1 MMRKAIIFG
10 CLALL
15 PAMTADAQP
24 QAPTPLTATTI
35 SQFLT
40 ACKKDGFRCS
50 DVVGSVVLNF
60 SFGTPTQLCMPDTSG
75 DYTQPVIDWLTAH
88 PETSTMKPAD
98 GITLALKSR
107 YAC

>member
-1 MMRKAIIFG
+1 MRNIIIFG
-10 CLALL
+10 CLALVMAT
-15 PAMTADAQP
+15 PASGQSL
-24 QAPTPLTATTI
+24 APTPLTATTI

-60 SFGTPTQLCMPDTSG
+60 SFGTPTQMCMPDTSG
-75 DYTQPVIDWLTAH
+75 DYTQPVVDWLTAH
-88 PETSTMKPAD
+88 PETSAMKPVD